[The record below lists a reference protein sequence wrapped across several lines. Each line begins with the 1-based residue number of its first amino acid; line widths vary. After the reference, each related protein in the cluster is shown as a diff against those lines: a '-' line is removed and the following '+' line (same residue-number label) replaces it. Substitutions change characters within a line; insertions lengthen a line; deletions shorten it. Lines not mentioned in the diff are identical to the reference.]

1 VPSPL
6 TVTGD
11 IFSISVG
18 LDDVGGSLGD
28 VLGGLVLISLF
39 MMTRK
44 RWAKLAIFTHH
55 NFSPSSWK
63 EWERVGSPSWGGD

>member
-1 VPSPL
+1 MPSPL

-39 MMTRK
+39 LSDSYMF
-44 RWAKLAIFTHH
+44 L
-55 NFSPSSWK
+55 
-63 EWERVGSPSWGGD
+63 